1 MLIFGHYQVDSKEIK
16 CPLQWWEKHEVTFP
30 IVVFLTQHFFG
41 APNPRD
47 GLITNWDWNDF
58 FFSKDTYKL
67 EKYVVKTIRKLREI
81 DICEQK
87 LAK

>member
-1 MLIFGHYQVDSKEIK
+1 
-16 CPLQWWEKHEVTFP
+16 
-30 IVVFLTQHFFG
+30 LTQHFFG